1 LSGVWVLVWFEC
13 SIPTCAIAMR
23 RRFCGRSL
31 GQSVVGLLMDVTDLH
46 PLEDVMVV
54 VRCAADPGVSEGMR
68 NEGQCGNAKRE
79 LHDEYL

>member
-1 LSGVWVLVWFEC
+1 VLD
-13 SIPTCAIAMR
+13 
-23 RRFCGRSL
+23 
-31 GQSVVGLLMDVTDLH
+31 LLVDVTYLH

-79 LHDEYL
+79 LHDAYL